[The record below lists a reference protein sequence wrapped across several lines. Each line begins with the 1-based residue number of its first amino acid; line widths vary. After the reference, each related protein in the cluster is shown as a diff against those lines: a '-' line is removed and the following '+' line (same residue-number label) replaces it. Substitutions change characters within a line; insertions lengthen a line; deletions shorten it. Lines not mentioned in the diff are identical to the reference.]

1 MSGKNPLTTFSGMTT
16 RRDNRA
22 SDPLSGLM
30 PGGAATA
37 ASNRVPDIE
46 LASKAAIL
54 SIDGAKMSSALFG
67 MTNLVMHDSVPT
79 ESCLVATMGQLR
91 DRMEQHLR
99 LKGVSPATIR
109 NYLLSCCVIRR
120 LLVPGPVHD
129 LLRHRFAARRG
140 LPTSRRGYRF

>member
-54 SIDGAKMSSALFG
+54 SIDGAQMSSALFA
-67 MTNLVMHDSVPT
+67 MTNLIVHDSVPT
-79 ESCLVATMGQLR
+79 ETCPGGHLVRFSQG
-91 DRMEQHLR
+91 
-99 LKGVSPATIR
+99 
-109 NYLLSCCVIRR
+109 RR
-120 LLVPGPVHD
+120 LSGPID
-129 LLRHRFAARRG
+129 QNAS
-140 LPTSRRGYRF
+140 P